1 MSRFFKISTHNGL
14 GFYLYFFL
22 ILSSSPFDTDRMWAW
37 ADSWSLERTLSLVG
51 FWDCF
56 RTSLIYDVKRIVVRK
71 FFRLLQLLYCH
82 VNVDGLFAGF
92 RDSIR
97 AIHEATV
104 DPITTKKQDEK
115 EESQQNWKIKM
126 LYDGDCPLCM
136 REVCT

>member
-1 MSRFFKISTHNGL
+1 MLIRKNFEFGWFLGL
-14 GFYLYFFL
+14 FQNLFNIWRQKNRCKKVFSIVAVAL
-22 ILSSSPFDTDRMWAW
+22 LSW
-37 ADSWSLERTLSLVG
+37 
-51 FWDCF
+51 
-56 RTSLIYDVKRIVVRK
+56 
-71 FFRLLQLLYCH
+71 
-82 VNVDGLFAGF
+82 NVDGLFAGF